1 MTNAVTQNQATSSS
15 GWLDG
20 KVALVVGGG
29 SGIGRGV
36 VDRFLAEG
44 ARVAVLDYAK
54 DAVDELADRRDKDL
68 LALLADARSLRQCTS
83 AVNRII
89 ESYNRIDTLVVCA
102 GITDH
107 FTSLEDLP
115 ADKFDD
121 AFEEIFNIN
130 VKTALNATKAALPAL
145 RDAQGTIVYTIS
157 NAGFL
162 PGGGGPLYTASKFA
176 VRGLVTQ
183 LSYELAPAIRVNAVA
198 PGGTVTAL
206 RGANALGL
214 GERRLQDVPDISD
227 MIRAVNPLQVVPEP
241 SDHAWAYLF
250 LASKSRIAAITG
262 CVIRSDGGL
271 DSRGLIPL
279 DAGIGARDM

>member
-1 MTNAVTQNQATSSS
+1 MTRTVGHASSVGT

-54 DAVDELADRRDKDL
+54 DAIDSLAERKEESL
-68 LALLADARSLRQCTS
+68 LPILADARSLRQSTR
-83 AVNRII
+83 AVAQVIDT
-89 ESYNRIDTLVVCA
+89 YDGIDTLVVCA

-115 ADKFDD
+115 ADSFDD
-121 AFEEIFNIN
+121 AFREIFDIN
-130 VKTALNATKAALPAL
+130 VKTSLTATKAALPAL
-145 RDAQGTIVYTIS
+145 RKSEGTIVYTIS

-206 RGANALGL
+206 RGAEALGL
-214 GERRLQDVPDISD
+214 GERRLAEVPNIAD

-241 SDHAWAYLF
+241 EDHAWAYLF
-250 LASKSRIAAITG
+250 LASKSRIAAVTG

-279 DAGIGARDM
+279 DNGIGSRDM

>member
-1 MTNAVTQNQATSSS
+1 MTQAVEQTTSAHT
-15 GWLDG
+15 GWLEG

-44 ARVAVLDYAK
+44 ARVAVLDYSKEAI
-54 DAVDELADRRDKDL
+54 DALQKRKNPAL
-68 LALLADARSLRQCTS
+68 LPILADARSLRQTTR
-83 AVNRII
+83 AVK
-89 ESYNRIDTLVVCA
+89 EVVDTYTAIDTLIVCA

-115 ADKFDD
+115 VDTFDD
-121 AFEEIFNIN
+121 AFSEIFDIN
-130 VKTALNATKAALPAL
+130 VKTALTATKAALPAL
-145 RDAQGTIVYTIS
+145 RKSEGTIVYTIS

-206 RGANALGL
+206 RGAEALGL
-214 GERRLQDVPDISD
+214 GDRRLAEVPNISE
-227 MIRAVNPLQVVPEP
+227 MIRAVNPLRVVPEP
-241 SDHAWAYLF
+241 ADHAWAYLF
-250 LASKSRIAAITG
+250 LASKSRIAAVTG

-279 DAGIGARDM
+279 DDGIGSRDM

>member
-1 MTNAVTQNQATSSS
+1 MTQAAEQASSVGS

-36 VDRFLAEG
+36 ADRFVAEG
-44 ARVAVLDYAK
+44 ARVAVLDYSK
-54 DAVDELADRRDKDL
+54 DAIEALNDRKEPSL
-68 LALLADARSLRQCTS
+68 MPILADARSLNQSTR
-83 AVNRII
+83 AVARVIDAYG
-89 ESYNRIDTLVVCA
+89 SIDTLVVCA

-115 ADKFDD
+115 VDSFDD
-121 AFEEIFNIN
+121 AFKEIFDIN
-130 VKTALNATKAALPAL
+130 VKASLTVTKAALPAL
-145 RDAQGTIVYTIS
+145 RKSEGTIVYTIS

-206 RGANALGL
+206 RGAEALGL
-214 GERRLQDVPDISD
+214 GERRLAEVPNIAE
-227 MIRAVNPLQVVPEP
+227 MIRAVNPLRVVPQP

-262 CVIRSDGGL
+262 CVVRSDGGL

-279 DAGIGARDM
+279 DDGIGSRDM